1 MHYSLN
7 VYVYIFIKQIKYFST
22 SNLDTASLR
31 RGNSF
36 FTRCIETM
44 IRSSCKPFL
53 VLSLKELVTEIS
65 CLKTVAGVAILR
77 PYKTFGREY
86 Q

>member
-1 MHYSLN
+1 MEVEFCLALLEHELA
-7 VYVYIFIKQIKYFST
+7 
-22 SNLDTASLR
+22 SNLDTASLW

-36 FTRCIETM
+36 FTGCIETM

-65 CLKTVAGVAILR
+65 CLKTEAGVAILSLI
-77 PYKTFGREY
+77 KTVVY
-86 Q
+86 SAS

>member
-1 MHYSLN
+1 MEVEFCLALLEHELA
-7 VYVYIFIKQIKYFST
+7 
-22 SNLDTASLR
+22 SNLDTASLW

-36 FTRCIETM
+36 FTGCIETM

-65 CLKTVAGVAILR
+65 CLKTEAGVVILK
-77 PYKTFGREY
+77 PYKTGEGS
-86 Q
+86 